1 MTEILFIVG
10 VIVFFMSVYGVV
22 MVGSHLLEELQD
34 GDELVSNAPHNDIR
48 DSDVVTV
55 TAPS

>member
-1 MTEILFIVG
+1 MTEILFVVG

-34 GDELVSNAPHNDIR
+34 DDEPVSNAPHNDIR